1 MKKKSFTLIEL
12 LVVIAIIA
20 ILAGMLLPVLAKAR
34 ERARRINC
42 AGNLKQLG
50 LGMLMYSGD
59 NDGQLPDAFAD
70 LIGTGGTTV
79 YVDDGKVFGCPSATT
94 PGTGV
99 GTTNYVL
106 NPDCVAGN
114 LRDDVANAAGVSMA
128 LDDTGDGNHNNGEWI
143 NTLYVDGHVEGAA
156 N

>member
-99 GTTNYVL
+99 GSTNYIQNTL
-106 NPDCVAGN
+106 AT
-114 LRDDVANAAGVSMA
+114 RDDVANAAGVSMA
-128 LDDTGDGNHNNGEWI
+128 LDDTGDGNHNSGEWI